1 MITVLP
7 EGLEAYAAAHS
18 TPVPPLL
25 EELMA
30 TTQRETGEQAGM
42 ISGQVEGGLLQALI
56 FAGGV
61 TRVLEIG
68 TFTGFSAL
76 MMAAALP
83 EGGRLITCDID
94 RKTIAIARSFF
105 ARSPHGSKIELREG
119 PALETLAT
127 LNGPFDLVFIDAD
140 KGNYTSYY
148 EAVLPLL
155 SARGLICVDNVLWSG
170 RVLDPQADTDRA
182 IASFNDHVRNDRRVA
197 VVTLTVRD
205 GLALIRKV

>member
-7 EGLEAYAAAHS
+7 EGIEAYAAAHS

-30 TTQRETGEQAGM
+30 TTQREMGEQAAM
-42 ISGQVEGGLLQALI
+42 ISGQVEGGLLQTLI

-83 EGGRLITCDID
+83 EGGRLITCDVD
-94 RKTIAIARSFF
+94 PKTIAIARSFF
-105 ARSPHGSKIELREG
+105 ARSPHGSKIEVRQG
-119 PALETLAT
+119 PALETIAKLDG
-127 LNGPFDLVFIDAD
+127 LFDLVFIDAD
-140 KGNYTSYY
+140 KGNYTNYY

-155 SARGLICVDNVLWSG
+155 APRGLVCVDNVLWSG
-170 RVLDPQADTDRA
+170 RVLDPKDDRDRA
-182 IASFNDHVRNDRRVA
+182 IASFNAHVRNDPRVA

-205 GLALIRKV
+205 GLSLIRKR